1 MIIVDVKIESISRI
15 RYVLQIRISSKLMMT
30 GIYLNTAD
38 LESTDKLQKRFAL
51 CCLVSHQISCIQEI
65 RSLWHAV
72 NFLYPEVNYSHQ

>member
-38 LESTDKLQKRFAL
+38 LESTDKLQKRATDLLCVVWLVIRYRAYRKFAACGKL
-51 CCLVSHQISCIQEI
+51 
-65 RSLWHAV
+65 
-72 NFLYPEVNYSHQ
+72 